1 MAKVKQTYVQKA
13 PKMIKCYV
21 TYNIIQ
27 IITNEVT
34 ELFSLRTKI
43 FTLPALSTKP
53 IPYRY
58 SEGCN

>member
-1 MAKVKQTYVQKA
+1 MLS
-13 PKMIKCYV
+13 

-27 IITNEVT
+27 IITNAVT
-34 ELFSLRTKI
+34 ELLSLRTKI
-43 FTLPALSTKP
+43 LTLPTLSTKP